1 MATIKDQFLLNDEI
15 TFLNHGSFGACPKP
29 IFEAYQAYQVM
40 LEKEPIQF
48 ITKTGVKLLAESKTA
63 LANYLNCDADDLI
76 YMTNP
81 SFGINTIVKSLN
93 LKEGDEILTTDQE
106 YGATDRTWKYY
117 CNKVGAKYVQQK
129 INLPLVSIEKFLAD
143 FWSGLTA
150 NTKIIFLSQI
160 TSPTAL
166 IFPVQEICARA
177 KELGLLVIIDGAH
190 APAHIELD
198 LKKLNPDV
206 YLGACHKWMLAPK
219 GSSFLY
225 VKKSF
230 QTNID
235 PLVISWGYES
245 DFPSHSQ
252 FQDYHQFQGTR
263 DFSAFL
269 TTPACLKF
277 LEENHWSDQ
286 TKKSRAMVQQYY
298 PILAKELNSHLICPL
313 EDTFLGQMCSVPIS
327 TTNPLGL
334 KAALYDEY
342 KIEIPVVTFTKQI
355 YLRMS
360 LQPYNSEKDV
370 EILIDALREIKRK
383 TNLIG

>member
-1 MATIKDQFLLNDEI
+1 MANIKDQFLLNDEI

-29 IFEAYQAYQVM
+29 IFDTYQQYQLM

-81 SFGINTIVKSLN
+81 SFGINTIVKSLD

-129 INLPLVSIEKFLAD
+129 INLPLVSIEKFLED

-166 IFPVQEICARA
+166 IFPVQEICTRA

-190 APAHIELD
+190 APAHIDVD

-252 FQDYHQFQGTR
+252 FQDYHQFHGTR

-277 LEENHWSDQ
+277 LEENHWSDH
-286 TKKSRAMVQQYY
+286 TKKSRAMIQQYY

-313 EDTFLGQMCSVPIS
+313 EDNFLGQMCSVPIS

-334 KAALYDEY
+334 KSSLYDEY

-360 LQPYNSEKDV
+360 LEPYNSEKDV
-370 EILIDALREIKRK
+370 EILIDAIREIKRK
-383 TNLIG
+383 TSLIG